1 MKGAAILSAS
11 TLIVKLLGLLFS
23 IPLANFISAEGMSH
37 FYIAYNIFGLFLMLS
52 TAGLPVAVSRMVGTA
67 TSQGRRREA
76 DRVFS
81 VAFWLFFCLGLTG
94 CLVMFFGA
102 NQIAVW
108 YGSPEANFAIMAL
121 APTLFFISIES
132 SLRGYFQGR
141 SNMVPTATSQIIE
154 AVTKVIIG
162 VGLAFYIIQNFTQDA
177 DRWAAVGAIVGVS
190 VSAALGAMYLLG
202 FKFFQGRR
210 DRLQRWGDEPPL
222 TTHQQML
229 INLVRFAVPITIG
242 SCFLSLLDTVDGAIL
257 MQRLQEGAG
266 FTQDMA
272 DWWNGT
278 IGHARK
284 FFDLPGAFV
293 VPISTSLLPILSGA
307 IAAKDKRQV
316 DRISST
322 ALRVTLLIGV
332 PSSVGMAIF
341 SQPICQLLLFNQPEV
356 AQEAAPLLTMLSVA
370 IVFSGLL
377 FTTNAILQSF
387 GRATRPVVDM
397 AVGGIIKIVLSYV
410 LIGIPE
416 VAAMGSAISTV
427 VSYVV
432 MVTLNVFAIRGSLPE
447 MDSVVKTA
455 LPLVVSAAI
464 MGGVSY
470 GFYWLLAQVVS
481 PRLAVLPAIVV
492 AIVVYAV
499 CVVLFKGVSYDDVAM
514 LPKGATLARLLHMRP
529 EGRPVREAAAPQEPE
544 MPEQLELSDGQGLSA
559 VTQAELE
566 AAQGAASSV
575 EWEAQAELPK
585 LEEGENPLSGAAEP
599 ERETVQEAVPS
610 ADWEAQQE
618 LPPLKEPERPV
629 ARREAPP
636 RKGGKYMPRHMRR

>member
-1 MKGAAILSAS
+1 MAQDKKQSFMKGAAILSAS
-11 TLIVKLLGLLFS
+11 TLLVKLLGLLFS
-23 IPLANFISAEGMSH
+23 IPLANFISPEGMSH

-81 VAFWLFFCLGLTG
+81 VAFWMFFCLGLTG
-94 CLVMFFGA
+94 CLIMFFGA
-102 NQIAVW
+102 DQIAVW

-141 SNMVPTATSQIIE
+141 ANMVPTATSQIIE
-154 AVTKVIIG
+154 AVTKVLIG
-162 VGLAFYIIQNFTQDA
+162 VGLSFYIIRKFTQDS

-190 VSAALGAMYLLG
+190 ISAALGAIYLLG
-202 FKFFQGRR
+202 YKFLQGSR
-210 DRLQRWGDEPPL
+210 DRSRDWAEEPPL

-257 MQRLQEGAG
+257 LQRLQDGAG

-307 IAAKDKRQV
+307 IAAEDKHQV
-316 DRISST
+316 DRISAT

-341 SQPICQLLLFNQPEV
+341 SQPICQLLLYNQPEV
-356 AQEAAPLLTMLSVA
+356 AQEAAPLLTMLSIA
-370 IVFSGLL
+370 IAFSGLL
-377 FTTNAILQSF
+377 FTTNTILQSF

-397 AVGGIIKIVLSYV
+397 AVGGVIKIVLSYV

-432 MVTLNVFAIRGSLPE
+432 MVVLNIFAIRSSLPR
-447 MDSVVKTA
+447 MDSVTRTT
-455 LPLVVSAAI
+455 LPLVGSAAV

-470 GFYWLLAQVVS
+470 GVYWLLVRVFS
-481 PRLAVLPAIVV
+481 PRLAVLPAILV
-492 AIVVYAV
+492 AVVVYAV
-499 CVVLFKGVSYDDVAM
+499 CVVAFKGVSYDDVVM
-514 LPKGATLARLLHMRP
+514 LPKGNTLARLLHMQP
-529 EGRPVREAAAPQEPE
+529 DHQAAPRSEEALPAE
-544 MPEQLELSDGQGLSA
+544 GALEEQLEK
-559 VTQAELE
+559 
-566 AAQGAASSV
+566 
-575 EWEAQAELPK
+575 LPQ
-585 LEEGENPLSGAAEP
+585 
-599 ERETVQEAVPS
+599 RE
-610 ADWEAQQE
+610 E
-618 LPPLKEPERPV
+618 LPPP
-629 ARREAPP
+629 RREAPAR
-636 RKGGKYMPRHMRR
+636 RKGKYTPRHMRR